1 MIPLLGGSLWVKLV
15 MGATIVAS
23 IFGAGTWTGWKW
35 NSISYE
41 KYKAQVAE
49 EKMLAS
55 QAMLKALEQ
64 ANARTAAAES
74 AYRAASAQLKKQVVT
89 ITKEVVREVEKP
101 VYRCELPADG
111 RVFLDHAVREA
122 NAAIRAS
129 GEVP

>member
-1 MIPLLGGSLWVKLV
+1 MIPLISLGAWRWV
-15 MGATIVAS
+15 MGAMIVAS
-23 IFGAGTWTGWKW
+23 IFGSGLWTGWKW

-41 KYKAQVAE
+41 TYKAQVAE

-64 ANARTAAAES
+64 AHARTAAAES
-74 AYRAASAQLKKQVVT
+74 AYQEAAAQLKTRVRT

-101 VYRCELPADG
+101 VYRCELPDTG
-111 RVFLDHAVREA
+111 RVLLDDAVREA
-122 NAAIRAS
+122 NAAIAAG